1 MRITRSVA
9 ASVAAHVAHAT
20 DNAIR
25 ATVGTGYS
33 GKGFR
38 VSTMATPTA
47 RQSVWLSAEGEARA
61 AMAYLL
67 GALDAYTDGADMP
80 PFLAAVRESI
90 AWRPEVESALHKG
103 REDGTRARVTA

>member
-1 MRITRSVA
+1 MRITRSTAQTLA
-9 ASVAAHVAHAT
+9 AYVGNITNGAV
-20 DNAIR
+20 R

-38 VSTMATPTA
+38 VTTTATPTA
-47 RQSVWLSAEGEARA
+47 RQNVWLSAEGEARA

-67 GALDAYTDGADMP
+67 GALDAYTDGADVP
-80 PFLAAVRESI
+80 QFVALVRESV
-90 AWRPEVESALHKG
+90 AWRPEVEKALHQG